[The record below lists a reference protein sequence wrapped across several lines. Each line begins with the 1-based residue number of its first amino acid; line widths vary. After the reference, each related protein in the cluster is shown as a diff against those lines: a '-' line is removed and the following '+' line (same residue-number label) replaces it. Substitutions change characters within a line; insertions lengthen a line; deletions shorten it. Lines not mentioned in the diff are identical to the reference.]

1 MIVIESIKRRY
12 RWGNRIKNTGYF
24 LLPII
29 GLAIEAAGKLNAAE
43 HPTIAKYAL
52 FAKEN
57 GIWLFG
63 IYILLVFIGALLAWR
78 GDDTSWELMQT
89 YLDQMQKDVFPDHQD
104 EIKDKHRVTLFK
116 YSKWSFKRY
125 TLNRKVLSGCW
136 SERLWIWSG
145 WLKPVLRSGKT
156 SKQTNTVFSAPDNGM
171 KAEGI
176 AGKCWASA
184 ATVPA
189 LQLVKIVSSS
199 SARNKQKYANDTGMP
214 LWLVQKYLDEKKPLS
229 ISILAYYI
237 TTGSGKPWG
246 VLVIDS
252 QEHNSINMLA
262 AENAIRAI
270 TEPLGLLLE
279 QVK

>member
-1 MIVIESIKRRY
+1 MIIIESIKKRY
-12 RWGNRIKNTGYF
+12 KLGNRIQNAGYF

-29 GLAIEAAGKLNAAE
+29 GLGIEAGGKLSPVD
-43 HPTIAKYAL
+43 HPFWAKQASL
-52 FAKEN
+52 AKEH
-57 GIWLFG
+57 GIWLFV
-63 IYILLVFIGALLAWR
+63 IYLVLVFIGYLFARR
-78 GDDTSWELMQT
+78 GDDVSWELMQI
-89 YLDQMQKDVFPDHQD
+89 YLDRIQKNVFPNHQH

-116 YSKWSFKRY
+116 YSNWSFKRY
-125 TLNRKVLSGCW
+125 TLSKRVISSCW
-136 SERLWIWSG
+136 KEGLWAWSG

-156 SKQTNTVFSAPDNGM
+156 SKQTNTVFSARDNGF

-176 AGKCWASA
+176 AGMCWASE

-189 LQLVKIVSSS
+189 LELPKLVKASSD
-199 SARNKQKYANDTGMP
+199 RNKQKYSDATGMP
-214 LWLVQKYLDEKKPLS
+214 LWLIQKYLDEGKPLS

-237 TTGSGKPWG
+237 TTGAGNPWG

-252 QEHNSINMLA
+252 QEHDSINEA
-262 AENAIRAI
+262 EAENAIRMI